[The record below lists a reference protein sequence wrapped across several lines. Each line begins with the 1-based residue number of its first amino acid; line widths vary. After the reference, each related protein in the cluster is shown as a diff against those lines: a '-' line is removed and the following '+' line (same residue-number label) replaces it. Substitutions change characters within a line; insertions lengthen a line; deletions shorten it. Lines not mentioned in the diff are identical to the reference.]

1 MLRFKQRTP
10 PTSRQAL
17 TTSQKRF
24 QRIYLDAIK
33 ETQAQIKRDEN
44 LIIDAIQHRSLP
56 FVVGMISVDPWYK
69 AQERMQEELLAE
81 LVDGGKRVQ
90 LPSIQKAELRFKFD
104 AARPEAAQWA
114 AKESGNLIREVTE
127 DQINVVRDLASRAS
141 MGEFTGV
148 QTARSLRDHIGLTQ
162 RQSGWVDNFRSR
174 TFSEQ
179 ISQGRSLSDALTRT
193 DSLTDKYS
201 DRIHRYRSE
210 MIARTEI
217 LRASHEGR
225 RQAWGQGIREG
236 YISPNDRKYWSAND
250 DDRICEDCSSMSV
263 KYDQSNAI
271 FIGEEFE
278 MGEPPIHPM
287 CRCDIV
293 LAPPAPDADLSDM
306 SQEQIDEILETGIAP
321 MQPMGATARIGDD
334 EFKELSQYSGK
345 DYVTGRTPE
354 GIPMFNAERS
364 VLHDRIV
371 MDILAPYKASQNPTY
386 TMLGGGPASGKTT
399 ALGRIAGFGDKN
411 VAKIDPDAIKGM
423 IPEYRRM
430 VAAGDKSAAAF
441 VHEESSYIAKRVQ
454 QAAFERRVNVAL
466 DGTGNGSIDGLVAKM
481 SAAQANGYQV
491 RAYYATISVD
501 EAIIRSTARA
511 ARSGREVPIEK
522 ITKTHASVSKVFP
535 TAARLSDEIE
545 LYDTTT
551 RTPRLI
557 ARGRGGILEVLDE
570 EAYKA
575 FLEKAGTT

>member
-10 PTSRQAL
+10 PTSRQEL
-17 TTSQKRF
+17 TASQRRF
-24 QRIYLDAIK
+24 QRIYLNAVRQVQD
-33 ETQAQIKRDEN
+33 QIKRDEG
-44 LIIDAIQHRSLP
+44 LILDAIQHRSLQY
-56 FVVGMISVDPWYK
+56 VVDLVNDEPWYQ
-69 AQERMQEELLAE
+69 AQELMQQELLSE
-81 LVDGGKRVQ
+81 LIDGGKRTK

-104 AARPEAAQWA
+104 AARPEAASWA
-114 AKESGNLIREVTE
+114 SKEAGALIREVTQ

-141 MGEFTGV
+141 QGEFTGV
-148 QTARSLRDHIGLTQ
+148 QVGRSLRDHIGLTQ
-162 RQSGWVDNFRSR
+162 RQAGWVTNFRER
-174 TFSEQ
+174 TFNEQ
-179 ISQGRSLSDALTRT
+179 IGRGRSFADAMART
-193 DSLTDKYS
+193 DSLTDRYAQ
-201 DRIHRYRSE
+201 RIHRYRSE

-225 RQAWGQGIREG
+225 RQAWSQGVKEG
-236 YISPNDRKYWSAND
+236 YISVEDKKYWSAND
-250 DDRICEDCSSMSV
+250 DDRLCEDCSSQSAT
-263 KYDQSNAI
+263 YDRSGAI
-271 FIGEEFE
+271 FINEEFE

-293 LAPPAPDADLSDM
+293 LLPMGRDADLSDM
-306 SQEQIDEILETGIAP
+306 SQQQLDEIIDTGIAP
-321 MQPMGATARIGDD
+321 TQQLGQSTRIGDD
-334 EFKELSQYSGK
+334 EFKELSRFSGRN
-345 DYVTGRTPE
+345 YVTGRTPE
-354 GIPMFNAERS
+354 GIPMFNAERAA
-364 VLHDRIV
+364 LHDRIV
-371 MDILAPYKASQNPTY
+371 MDILSPYKASQNPTY

-399 ALGRIAGFGDKN
+399 ALGRIAGFSDDT

-423 IPEYRRM
+423 IPEYRSL
-430 VAAGDKSAAAF
+430 VSSGDKGAAAF

-454 QAAFERRVNVAL
+454 QAAFERRISVVL

-522 ITKTHASVSKVFP
+522 ITETHASVSRVFP
-535 TAARLSDEIE
+535 TAARMADDIE

-557 ARGRGGILEVLDE
+557 ARGRGGTIEVLDE
-570 EAYKA
+570 EAYRA
-575 FLEKAGTT
+575 FLEKAGAS